1 VNLLQAA
8 AAAYAGAMMLKL
20 KDKSFLRLRSARG
33 MAIEVVGGRV
43 WITEDGHQGDRFLA
57 AGGRYQVCGDG
68 LVLVGAESD
77 ETNLRILP

>member
-1 VNLLQAA
+1 MKLLQRTAGS
-8 AAAYAGAMMLKL
+8 YAGAMLLKL

-33 MAIEVVGGRV
+33 TAIEVVAGRV
-43 WITEDGHQGDRFLA
+43 WITEDGDRRDRFLA

-68 LVLVGAESD
+68 LVLVSAESN